1 MSDRSSHVV
10 QLAKR
15 SLKRVIGTSELFA
28 IGYGDIGSSIY
39 YTLGATA
46 LYALGAT
53 PLAFLLAGCAFLC
66 TAQTY
71 AEMSTTFSEAG
82 GTATFA
88 RHAFND
94 VISFL
99 AGWGLLLDYLLT
111 LSISAFTIPPYLDQI
126 FRLLGLHAFT
136 TDFSHTIFVIGIIL
150 FLVVLNILG
159 LKTSGRV
166 SWILALFTLLTQAG
180 VVILGSL
187 LVLNLP
193 FVFEHIRIG
202 VSSDSFSPTW
212 GQFWTGTAMAMVAYT
227 GIEAV
232 SQLSAETHKP
242 TKTIPRAV
250 GWVSATVLLLY
261 FGLSMV
267 GLSVISPHE
276 LGTTYIEDPISGI
289 VTHFPIGGQ
298 ILGPWV
304 GLIAAFILLICANAG
319 LIGCSR
325 LVFSLGTHYQVP
337 RFFAKLHFRFQT
349 PYIALIV
356 FGLISVVI
364 VLWSRNQMLL
374 LADLYN
380 FGAQIAFFFA
390 HLSLLVLRYKQPLL
404 ARPYRAPFN
413 IPIGKGRSFPLTAV
427 LGVFVSLS
435 VWTLVVIT
443 KPEGRV
449 AGCIWMV
456 LGITLYVIY
465 RKSLKLSVKGPVH
478 FESVHVPE
486 YQYLKL
492 KNILVTAKPY
502 GGTEALQTAIQI
514 ALHDGASLTAVY
526 VLEMPDALLLDETMK
541 GEERLGELALKRVE
555 AVCREQQIPVRLE
568 FVRARSIEFALSQLV
583 ADQQYDLVVISAQS
597 NDFKFGRREGSR
609 IEKFFESSPC
619 RVLLCKEKESNI
631 L

>member
-1 MSDRSSHVV
+1 MSDSSSHVV

-53 PLAFLLAGCAFLC
+53 PLALLLAGFAFLC

-94 VISFL
+94 LISFI

-111 LSISAFTIPPYLDQI
+111 LAISAFTIPPYLDQI
-126 FRLLGLHAFT
+126 LKHVGLHGLST
-136 TDFSHTIFVIGIIL
+136 GYMHTVFVIGIIL
-150 FLVVLNILG
+150 ALLVLNIVG
-159 LKTSGRV
+159 IKSSGRV
-166 SWILALFTLLTQAG
+166 SWMLALFTLVTQAG
-180 VVILGSL
+180 VVILGFF

-202 VSSDSFSPTW
+202 VTSDAFAPTW
-212 GQFWTGTAMAMVAYT
+212 GQFWKGTAMAMVAYT

-232 SQLSAETHKP
+232 SQLSAETKSP
-242 TKTIPRAV
+242 SKSIPRAM
-250 GWVSATVLLLY
+250 GWVSVVVMLLY
-261 FGLSMV
+261 FGLSTV
-267 GLSVISPHE
+267 GLSVVSPHE

-304 GLIAAFILLICANAG
+304 GLIAAVILLICANAG

-325 LVFSLGTHYQVP
+325 LIFSLGTHYQVP
-337 RFFAKLHFRFQT
+337 RFFAKLHPRFQT
-349 PYIALIV
+349 PYVALILFSFV
-356 FGLISVVI
+356 AIVI
-364 VLWSRNQMLL
+364 VIWSQNQMLL

-390 HLSLLVLRYKQPLL
+390 HLSLLVLRYKQPEL

-413 IPIGKGRSFPLTAV
+413 IPIGKGRTVPLTAV
-427 LGVFVSLS
+427 LGLLVSAS
-435 VWTLVVIT
+435 VWILVVIT
-443 KPEGRV
+443 KPEGRI
-449 AGCIWMV
+449 AGCVWMV
-456 LGITLYVIY
+456 MGVLLYLAY
-465 RKSLKLSVKGPVH
+465 RKKAKLAVNRLLV
-478 FESVHVPE
+478 EDIHVPE
-486 YQYLKL
+486 YRAMKI
-492 KNILVTAKPY
+492 KNILVTAQPY
-502 GGTEALQTAIQI
+502 GSTEALQTAIELAQQHH
-514 ALHDGASLTAVY
+514 AQLTAVY
-526 VLEMPDALLLDETMK
+526 VLEMPDTLLLDEKMQPQEK
-541 GEERLGELALKRVE
+541 LGETALKRVE
-555 AVCREQQIPVRLE
+555 AVCREHQMPVKLE
-568 FVRARSIEFALSQLV
+568 LVRARSLEFALTELV
-583 ADQQYDLVVISAQS
+583 RDQHHDLVVVGAHVE
-597 NDFKFGRREGSR
+597 DFKFGKRGV
-609 IEKFFESSPC
+609 IQMEKFFEESPC
-619 RVLLCKEKESNI
+619 RVLLCKEEDSNI